1 MKIDKSNLLKNKSKL
16 IIIGIVIFVIILL
29 AVVFLVKN
37 NSSEKPQDPT
47 KTISSDDSDSDDA
60 NNETE
65 TKNNTEDSDDESDE
79 NEDTYEDVTE
89 NATYEEWLAASVT
102 MAISMHYFE
111 FDFEIK
117 ELYLASET
125 ELNSHDDSEGVY
137 AVFTADGKEKVIYA
151 KPIDEERDTAGTKDM
166 SEQHIGYATFDEADV
181 KGSVLK
187 KCKKVSIEDL
197 SDIINRLMLV
207 TIYEH

>member
-16 IIIGIVIFVIILL
+16 IIIGVVVLVIILL

-37 NSSEKPQDPT
+37 NSSEKPQDTT
-47 KTISSDDSDSDDA
+47 KTTSSDDSGSDDA

-65 TKNNTEDSDDESDE
+65 TKNNTEDSDDASDE
-79 NEDTYEDVTE
+79 NEDSDEDVTE
-89 NATYEEWLAASVT
+89 NTTYEEWLAASVT

-111 FDFEIK
+111 YDFEIK

-151 KPIDEERDTAGTKDM
+151 KPIDAERDTAGAKDL
-166 SEQHIGYATFDEADV
+166 SEQHIGYATFDETEV

-187 KCKKVSIEDL
+187 KCKKVSVEDL